1 MQLKTLASLLFAT
14 AAVAAPAGLDDFDDM
29 DFDIDVPSSILAAA
43 QTAIPTAWVQS
54 LYKDPSFASS
64 VYKDYQSG
72 KYPDWYS
79 SLPQELKDYATSDL
93 PTGTAASSD
102 IAAILSSATNLPS
115 MSMIITGTH
124 TGSMTSAPSGS
135 ASGSG
140 STPLSGAASTSTG
153 ESSSESGSPSGS
165 GSGSGSASASG
176 SGASSTAT
184 GGAPAATGIGMS
196 LAGAAGVL
204 GIAMAL

>member
-14 AAVAAPAGLDDFDDM
+14 AAAAAPAGLDDFDDM
-29 DFDIDVPSSILAAA
+29 DFDIDVPSSIVAAA

-64 VYKDYQSG
+64 VYNDYKSG

-102 IAAILSSATNLPS
+102 IAAILSSATNTPS

-124 TGSMTSAPSGS
+124 TASMTSAPSGS

-140 STPLSGAASTSTG
+140 STPLSSGASSTASG
-153 ESSSESGSPSGS
+153 DSSSESGSGS
-165 GSGSGSASASG
+165 GASSSSASG
-176 SGASSTAT
+176 AGASSTAT
-184 GGAPAATGIGMS
+184 AGAPAATAGIGMS